1 MIAHSSMRVSLA
13 VLLFVATPALA
24 DERLLSR
31 IGCGD
36 QASFYAPYALPIAD
50 AALEGGALRILVV
63 GSSST
68 AGTGAGA
75 KDSAYPARTRAD
87 LNDARIAVVARG
99 KGGETAKGALA
110 RMMSEI
116 DQYRPDLVVWQV
128 GTNDALRRLDP
139 RDVAETI
146 RDGLELIRA
155 GGDDVLLV
163 DPQYFPKSERNP
175 RYIAMIEMMERL
187 GAQQDVMVVRR
198 YARMK
203 LADDEVDALLARD
216 RLHMSRAGHEC
227 LARDLAAAIRAGLPE
242 NSEALRA
249 D

>member
-1 MIAHSSMRVSLA
+1 LGSLSNVKVKSSTRIIFLLVVFRFKHLDKSGPKTDANCLIQTTRLVSFDCDRTQARIVIAHSSMRVSLA

-36 QASFYAPYALPIAD
+36 EASFYAPYALPIAD

-75 KDSAYPARTRAD
+75 KDSAYPARTRTD

-128 GTNDALRRLDP
+128 GTND
-139 RDVAETI
+139 
-146 RDGLELIRA
+146 LIRSIFRKVSA
-155 GGDDVLLV
+155 T
-163 DPQYFPKSERNP
+163 
-175 RYIAMIEMMERL
+175 
-187 GAQQDVMVVRR
+187 
-198 YARMK
+198 
-203 LADDEVDALLARD
+203 
-216 RLHMSRAGHEC
+216 RA
-227 LARDLAAAIRAGLPE
+227 I
-242 NSEALRA
+242 LR
-249 D
+249 